1 MWNGQDEV
9 PTASMTRGNLK
20 LELFSLLLDPH
31 LSGFDDKNVSRV
43 FPKGLEQLLCLHCLS
58 ILIHIIYKNL

>member
-43 FPKGLEQLLCLHCLS
+43 FPKGLE
-58 ILIHIIYKNL
+58 